1 MRREMRNR
9 DAIPEVPLVHRCPT
23 NSRPHMPATKVK
35 EEAQR
40 LIEKLPDDATWDDLM
55 RRIYV
60 RQAIE
65 AGLEDSDAGR
75 TMDVNELRK
84 RLGLSE

>member
-1 MRREMRNR
+1 MS
-9 DAIPEVPLVHRCPT
+9 APKI
-23 NSRPHMPATKVK
+23 K

-40 LIEKLPDDATWDDLM
+40 LVEELLEDATWDDLM

-65 AGLEDSDAGR
+65 AGLEDSEAGR
-75 TMDVNELRK
+75 TMDVNKLRK

>member
-1 MRREMRNR
+1 MHSLFLPRALGPMSTSS
-9 DAIPEVPLVHRCPT
+9 I
-23 NSRPHMPATKVK
+23 K

-40 LIEKLPDDATWDDLM
+40 LLDELPSDATWDDLM

-65 AGLEDSDAGR
+65 SGLEDSEAGR
-75 TMDVNELRK
+75 TIPVDELRDK
-84 RLGLSE
+84 LGLPGGHPQRTATAS